1 VSFYLD
7 TSAIYSF
14 VFADAH
20 SQRIDNWIARRAA
33 PIFISDWA
41 EAEFYA
47 LVWRRLRGGGLTSDA
62 AKIGIGEFEAFV
74 RLHAR
79 GLSLSPSSAGVL
91 AANLAR
97 DPALKLS
104 AADALHL
111 ALAAS
116 DGLGLVTF
124 DDRLADA
131 AKARGY
137 RVETL

>member
-1 VSFYLD
+1 MSFSLD
-7 TSAIYSF
+7 TSFLVSILF
-14 VFADAH
+14 VDAH
-20 SQRIDNWIARRAA
+20 TARAFAWLGAGGRQ
-33 PIFISDWA
+33 IWVGDWA
-41 EAEFYA
+41 ATELFA
-47 LVWRRLRGGGLTSDA
+47 LVHRRVRGGLITADVAAAALIDFDA
-62 AKIGIGEFEAFV
+62 FMAG
-74 RLHAR
+74 RAR
-79 GLSLSPSSAGVL
+79 SLPHSPAAGVL

-116 DGLGLVTF
+116 DGLSLVTF

-131 AKARGY
+131 AKACGY

>member
-1 VSFYLD
+1 VSFSLD
-7 TSAIYSF
+7 TSFLVSILF
-14 VFADAH
+14 VDAH
-20 SQRIDNWIARRAA
+20 TARAFAWLSAGGRD
-33 PIFISDWA
+33 IRVSDWA
-41 EAEFYA
+41 ATELFA
-47 LVWRRLRGGGLTSDA
+47 LVHRRARAGLIAADVAAAALIEFDTFMAGRARRLP
-62 AKIGIGEFEAFV
+62 
-74 RLHAR
+74 
-79 GLSLSPSSAGVL
+79 LSPAAGVL

-116 DGLGLVTF
+116 DGLSLVTF

-137 RVETL
+137 SVETL

>member
-1 VSFYLD
+1 MIAVDVAAAALIEFD
-7 TSAIYSF
+7 TFMAGR
-14 VFADAH
+14 A
-20 SQRIDNWIARRAA
+20 QRL
-33 PIFISDWA
+33 PQ
-41 EAEFYA
+41 
-47 LVWRRLRGGGLTSDA
+47 
-62 AKIGIGEFEAFV
+62 
-74 RLHAR
+74 
-79 GLSLSPSSAGVL
+79 SPSAGVL

-111 ALAAS
+111 ALAAI
-116 DGLGLVTF
+116 DGLSLVTF

>member
-1 VSFYLD
+1 MSFYIAAN
-7 TSAIYSF
+7 AIYSF

-20 SQRIDNWIARRAA
+20 SQRIDNWTVRQTA
-33 PIFISDWA
+33 PIFVSDWA
-41 EAEFYA
+41 KADFYA
-47 LVWRRLRGGGLTSDA
+47 LVWRRVRGGGMTGDA
-62 AKIGIGEFEAFV
+62 TKIGIGEFEVFI
-74 RLHAR
+74 RDHAK
-79 GLSLSPSSAGVL
+79 GLSLAHSAGVL
-91 AANLAR
+91 AASLAR

-111 ALAAS
+111 ALAAT

>member
-1 VSFYLD
+1 MSFYLD
-7 TSAIYSF
+7 TNAIYSYIF
-14 VFADAH
+14 SDAH

-33 PIFISDWA
+33 PIFISDWV

-79 GLSLSPSSAGVL
+79 GLSLSPSAGVL
-91 AANLAR
+91 AASLAR

-111 ALAAS
+111 ARAAN
-116 DGLGLVTF
+116 DGLSLVTF